1 MTSRLSWPWVTRPLP
16 LSGLSPTSDHIL
28 NVNAQY
34 SSSLSPLVFSL
45 PEEFHWLSFRQL
57 LPHADSPKFKA
68 PAFEFQT
75 LSSDR
80 LLDFSMM
87 MSVSVLCPKLNSVS
101 FWNFSLLLFVKS
113 NITRYKAVSI
123 LKLFRALIFHMQI
136 VTKYFWFYSLNSYPF
151 LSTSTMS
158 LALALKY

>member
-1 MTSRLSWPWVTRPLP
+1 MTSRLSALGYPPFASLRT
-16 LSGLSPTSDHIL
+16 LSPTSDHML
-28 NVNAQY
+28 TTNAQY
-34 SSSLSPLVFSL
+34 SSSLSALVFSL
-45 PEEFHWLSFRQL
+45 PEEFQWFSLRQL

-75 LSSDR
+75 LSSNR

-87 MSVSVLCPKLNSVS
+87 MSVSVSWPKLNSVS

-123 LKLFRALIFHMQI
+123 LKLFLFLILHMQI
-136 VTKYFWFYSLNSYPF
+136 VPNYFWFYPLNSYAF
-151 LSTSTMS
+151 LPTSTMS
-158 LALALKY
+158 LALALK